1 MSISVSNKLQLFA
14 QEIQS
19 LLSPNTLQNLARD
32 VGFVQRTS
40 KYRAQDLIALCVW
53 ISQSVAKTS
62 LTQLCSCLEASTE
75 VLISPEGLNQR
86 FNAAAVQFLQK
97 VLATLLNQKLS
108 SAKLLSSPYT
118 SIFKRIRVLDSTAFQ
133 LPDPF
138 SFVYPGAGGSSHTA
152 GVKIQ
157 LEYDLLSGQ
166 FLHIHTGPGKQHD
179 RTYGSLCVPTV
190 TANDLCIRDLGYFH
204 LKDLQHIHDKK
215 AYYISR
221 IKSNTRIYQK
231 NPIPDYFQDGRIK
244 KGTEYIQID
253 MEVLMNSLQPGQ
265 TCEISDAYVGMIDK
279 VPTRVIVHRLT
290 KEQQQKRLQDQIV
303 REKKKGMKYS
313 PRSKRLSGINVYMT
327 NTPTDI
333 VPMGQVHDWYSLR
346 WQIEILFKT
355 WKSFFHIHHCKK
367 IKRERL
373 ECHLYGQLIAILLCS
388 SIMFQMRKLLL
399 MKKKQELSEYKAVYM
414 IKDYFSLLF
423 QAIQKDTQ
431 ELSKILLRLF
441 NLLQKNGRKS
451 HRYDKKTVFDIL
463 GVIYNCTMS
472 DNQAA

>member
-1 MSISVSNKLQLFA
+1 MSISVSDELQLFA
-14 QEIQS
+14 REIQNF
-19 LLSPNTLQNLARD
+19 LSPNFLRDLARD

-40 KYRAQDLIALCVW
+40 KYQAKDLVALCVW
-53 ISQSVAKTS
+53 ISQNVAKTS
-62 LTQLCSCLEASTE
+62 LTQLCSGLEASTE
-75 VLISPEGLNQR
+75 VLISPERLNQR
-86 FNAAAVQFLQK
+86 FNATAVRFLQH
-97 VLATLLNQKLS
+97 VLAELLNQKLS
-108 SAKLLSSPYT
+108 ATKLLSSPYT
-118 SIFKRIRVLDSTAFQ
+118 SIFKRIRILDSTAFQ
-133 LPDPF
+133 LPNVF
-138 SFVYPGAGGSSHTA
+138 SSVYPGAGGCSHTA

-204 LKDLQHIHDKK
+204 LKDLQHIQDKK

-231 NPIPDYFQDGRIK
+231 NPNPDYFQGGRIK

-253 MEVLMNSLQPGQ
+253 MEVLMSSLQPGQ
-265 TCEISDAYVGMIDK
+265 TYEISDAYVGMTDK

-290 KEQQQKRLQDQIV
+290 KEQQQKRLQDQTV
-303 REKKKGMKYS
+303 REKKKGIKYS

-333 VPMGQVHDWYSLR
+333 VPMRQVHDWYSLR

-388 SIMFQMRKLLL
+388 STMFQMRQLLL
-399 MKKKQELSEYKAVYM
+399 MKKKRELSEYKAIYM
-414 IKDYFSLLF
+414 IKDYFFLLF

-431 ELSKILLRLF
+431 ELSKVLLRLF
-441 NLLQKNGRKS
+441 NLLQQNGRKS
-451 HRYDKKTVFDIL
+451 HRYEKKTVFDIL
-463 GVIYNCTMS
+463 GVVYNCTMS